1 MAKKEECPKG
11 TPAWMATYSD
21 MVTLLLTFFV
31 LLLSMSNISPGKFQQ
46 TAAGLRLAFGGSPPS
61 VLMGGRSINKEPLI
75 SAKKG
80 VYRELIK
87 LMADPKYKGKITVK
101 ETKEGILVTLQDM
114 VFFNPGSAKLTK
126 QAKEI
131 LKKIGVIIIEHTAN
145 KLVIYGYTDDT
156 PLPATSIYA
165 SNWHLGAARAASVA
179 RFFAVELRKIREVE
193 RLADIRAGN
202 FDIDFYYNPDRFIPV
217 GVGDKAILKEK
228 KQLDQ
233 WRETAIAIVRSKFR
247 RGEIT
252 KQQWENEITKIDGEY
267 NRKLQELRLKYRKID
282 ILIKNETM

>member
-46 TAAGLRLAFGGSPPS
+46 TAAGLRIAFGGSPPS
-61 VLMGGRSINKEPLI
+61 VLMGGKSINKEPLI

-87 LMADPKYKGKITVK
+87 LMADPKYKGKITVQ
-101 ETKEGILVTLQDM
+101 ETKEGVLVTLQDM
-114 VFFNPGSAKLTK
+114 IFFGAGSAKLTK
-126 QAKEI
+126 QAKEL

-179 RFFAVELRKIREVE
+179 RFFAVELKKIREVE

-217 GVGDKAILKEK
+217 GVGDKSILKEK

-247 RGEIT
+247 AGQIT
-252 KQQWENEITKIDGEY
+252 KKQWESEITKIDNEY
-267 NRKLQELRLKYRKID
+267 NKKLIELRLKYRKID